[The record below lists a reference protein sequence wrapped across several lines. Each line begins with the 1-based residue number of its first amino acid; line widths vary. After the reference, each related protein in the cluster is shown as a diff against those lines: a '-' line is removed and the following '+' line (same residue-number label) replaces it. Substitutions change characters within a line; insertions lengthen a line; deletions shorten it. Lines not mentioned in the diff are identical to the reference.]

1 MTRGRGTSLTD
12 SQISQRRP
20 SRKAK
25 VDEVKNDEDIIEI
38 EDEKDTKSD
47 IEELKKDPNY
57 EEKPEIQNEN
67 AAKKTLS

>member
-57 EEKPEIQNEN
+57 GEKPEIQNEN